1 MAKFYGLVGYGESVE
16 DPPGSGIWINQITEV
31 AYFGDVVRNTR
42 KLESGESLNDNITVS
57 NSISI
62 IADQYANEHFFAIKF
77 VEWAGVLWTVTSV
90 EVKSPRLLL
99 TLGDV
104 YNGDVA

>member
-42 KLESGESLNDNITVS
+42 KLESGESLNDNIAVS